1 MNLPN
6 IATTYDQLVFEEY
19 GFHSYTRLSAPQMAM
34 YNEIP
39 RLFGQ
44 AMTSGKKRVD
54 CAVIVDSG
62 YSFTH
67 IVPCWKGKPILV
79 GIRRINVGGKL
90 LTNHLKE
97 IISFRY
103 WNMMDETHLVN
114 EVKEACCYVSN
125 NFWEDLDVCKYV
137 STSVYVLVS
146 EHPCESR
153 Y

>member
-1 MNLPN
+1 M
-6 IATTYDQLVFEEY
+6 
-19 GFHSYTRLSAPQMAM
+19 SAPHMAM
-34 YNEIP
+34 YNDIP
-39 RLFGQ
+39 DLFGQ
-44 AMTSGKKRVD
+44 KIGSGKKRID

-67 IVPCWKGKPILV
+67 IVPFWRGKPILV

-103 WNMMDETHLVN
+103 WNMMDETHVVN

-125 NFWEDLDVCKYV
+125 KYWDELDICK
-137 STSVYVLVS
+137 
-146 EHPCESR
+146 
-153 Y
+153 